1 MNKYNTIFRQFLSLV
16 NRSEFEKLN
25 HSMNHDK
32 FCKGF
37 TTWQQFVVM
46 CFAQIT
52 RQNGL
57 RSIENALNDQKQSF
71 YHLGL
76 KKETKRS
83 TISYAN
89 KTQTPDF
96 FEALYYQLFS
106 SLTRGARKTATKKLY
121 AVDATTIGLNIK
133 DFLFEAQFRSTKSGV
148 KIHVQYDIEESTPEH
163 LFVTNA
169 QEHENNTLDK
179 MKLNKHDIVT
189 FDRGYNNYTQF
200 SKFCTDG
207 VDFVTRLKDNATYN
221 VIERRKTTSD
231 NITSDQII
239 QFTGTVA
246 KKNCPNPLRRIRVVD
261 SKTKKAIVLLTNM
274 MDCSAEQIS
283 EIYRKR
289 WSIELFFKTIKQNLK
304 IKRFYGTSENA
315 VKTQIWIAMIVYILF
330 MLLRKNTQCK
340 TKNFT
345 HFISEISVVLF
356 QRKDLSDW
364 FSGASP
370 PTQPFNSTMCN
381 LQMEFNI

>member
-16 NRSEFEKLN
+16 NRSEFEKLCN
-25 HSMNHDK
+25 SMNHDK

-37 TTWQQFVVM
+37 TTWHQFVVM
-46 CFAQIT
+46 SFAQIT

-76 KKETKRS
+76 KKEIKRS

-89 KTQTPDF
+89 KTQTPNF

-106 SLTRGARKTATKKLY
+106 TLTRGAQKYATKKLY
-121 AVDATTIGLNIK
+121 AVDATTIGLNVK
-133 DFLFEAQFRSTKSGV
+133 DFPWAQFRSTKSGV
-148 KIHVQYDIEESTPEH
+148 KIHVQYDIEESTPQY

-169 QEHENNTLDK
+169 SEHENKTLGE
-179 MKLNKHDIVT
+179 MKLKKHDIVT
-189 FDRGYNNYTQF
+189 FDRGYNSYTQF

-207 VDFVTRLKDNATYN
+207 VDFVTRLKDNATYK
-221 VIERRKTTSD
+221 VLERRKTTAE

-246 KKNCPNPLRRIRVVD
+246 KKNCPKHLRRIRAVD

-274 MDCSAEQIS
+274 MDCSAEQVA

-330 MLLRKNTQCK
+330 MLLRKNTDCI

-345 HFISEISVVLF
+345 HFISEISVALF

-370 PTQPFNSTMCN
+370 PTVLFDASMSN
-381 LQMEFNI
+381 LQMEFKL